1 MFYRMEQLSKLQIQG
16 FFLQL
21 SEEGKKSDG
30 KETSRDAR
38 ESQCS
43 HTIWNRCQ
51 AVSDAWCLQPL
62 QIGIWKQTF
71 IFQGYDAQ
79 GNV

>member
-1 MFYRMEQLSKLQIQG
+1 MFYRMEQLSKLQIQV

-30 KETSRDAR
+30 KETSHDAQ

-43 HTIWNRCQ
+43 HTI
-51 AVSDAWCLQPL
+51 
-62 QIGIWKQTF
+62 
-71 IFQGYDAQ
+71 
-79 GNV
+79 